1 MEWSRAGIGMETPT
15 WFLLYPA
22 RLFCFERRMKSVR
35 LANYL
40 HQSAN
45 AYHPEIREEKQAALP
60 RSIHLST
67 FCKRSLVCSVAVSV
81 ARKRLSGCRPLV
93 KARYGTADV
102 RGVHRNGKQRLV
114 DRHQLPLAR
123 FNRCPCALSAVSRSL
138 SVPLLR

>member
-1 MEWSRAGIGMETPT
+1 METPT
-15 WFLLYPA
+15 CFLLYPA
-22 RLFCFERRMKSVR
+22 RFLYFERRMKGDR

-45 AYHPEIREEKQAALP
+45 MYHPEKREEKQAELP
-60 RSIHLST
+60 RNIYLST
-67 FCKRSLVCSVAVSV
+67 FCIRSLVCSVAVSV

-114 DRHQLPLAR
+114 DRYQLPLVAK
-123 FNRCPCALSAVSRSL
+123 
-138 SVPLLR
+138 LRHTLQ

>member
-1 MEWSRAGIGMETPT
+1 METPT
-15 WFLLYPA
+15 CFLLYPA
-22 RLFCFERRMKSVR
+22 WFLYFERRMKGDR

-45 AYHPEIREEKQAALP
+45 TYHPEKREEKQAELP
-60 RSIHLST
+60 RNIHLST
-67 FCKRSLVCSVAVSV
+67 FCIRSLVCSVAVSV

-93 KARYGTADV
+93 KARYSTADV
-102 RGVHRNGKQRLV
+102 RGVHRNGKLTVTNCRLSQNSV
-114 DRHQLPLAR
+114 TRSNNLNTR